1 MQWLGFTTAFLTIPI
16 PYPPVTPLEKHQSRT
31 IIRKNNDRKMA
42 MGDLGR
48 FILLTVG
55 IAGAITMLIVIAAL
69 AIRWARKGS
78 PGAAFAG
85 WALLLL
91 SAGMNP
97 QPPPQEHVEEA
108 TRRRKIKK
116 DAESGDDEVT
126 KSE

>member
-1 MQWLGFTTAFLTIPI
+1 
-16 PYPPVTPLEKHQSRT
+16 
-31 IIRKNNDRKMA
+31 

-48 FILLTVG
+48 FILLTAG

-69 AIRWARKGS
+69 AIRWARKGP

-97 QPPPQEHVEEA
+97 QPPPQEQVEEA

-126 KSE
+126 DS

>member
-1 MQWLGFTTAFLTIPI
+1 
-16 PYPPVTPLEKHQSRT
+16 
-31 IIRKNNDRKMA
+31 
-42 MGDLGR
+42 MGAWGR
-48 FILLTVG
+48 FVLLTAGV
-55 IAGAITMLIVIAAL
+55 AGAITLLIVIAVL

-97 QPPPQEHVEEA
+97 QHPPQEQVEEA

-116 DAESGDDEVT
+116 DAR
-126 KSE
+126 